1 MASGERGIGIDLGT
15 TKVMIYKEDEGIVVN
30 EPSVVAYDAESGESI
45 AFGQQAY
52 EMVGKTHKNIVAEY
66 PLKDGVISNYTLT
79 KEMVKY
85 FIGKAYNSKIVKPKV
100 SICVPSA
107 VTGIEE
113 NAVVDAAVSS
123 GARQVLIIEEPIAAA
138 IGAGID
144 IVEANGNI
152 IVDIGGGTT
161 DIAVISLGGIVCS
174 KSIKLAGNA
183 IDREIIK
190 LLKNKYGFLV
200 GQKTAQMLKH
210 AVADCLPTEEN
221 NRCFEVKGINLYKGL
236 PGKLNVYTKDIQSV
250 IDPIVD
256 EYIIAVKNVLEITP
270 PELSGDIYE
279 NGVLLTGAGAR
290 LTNLDKKLEQALNC
304 KVSVAENCEQCVAIG
319 TGKAFDLALKGK
331 LESGFRDV
339 TPGISKK

>member
-1 MASGERGIGIDLGT
+1 MASSEKGIGIDLGT

-30 EPSVVAYDAESGESI
+30 EPSVVAYDADSGEPI

-113 NAVVDAAVSS
+113 NAVVDAAISS

-210 AVADCLPTEEN
+210 AVADCMPTDEN
-221 NRCFEVKGINLYKGL
+221 NRCFEVKGINLHKGL
-236 PGKLNVYTKDIQSV
+236 PGKLNVYTKDLQPI

-256 EYIIAVKNVLEITP
+256 EYIVAVKNVLEITP

-279 NGVLLTGAGAR
+279 NGVLLTGAGAQ
-290 LTNLDKKLEQALNC
+290 LANLDIKLQQALGC
-304 KVSVAENCEQCVAIG
+304 KVSVAENCQQCVAVG
-319 TGKAFDLALKGK
+319 TGKAFELALKGK

>member
-123 GARQVLIIEEPIAAA
+123 GC
-138 IGAGID
+138 G
-144 IVEANGNI
+144 
-152 IVDIGGGTT
+152 
-161 DIAVISLGGIVCS
+161 S
-174 KSIKLAGNA
+174 
-183 IDREIIK
+183 
-190 LLKNKYGFLV
+190 
-200 GQKTAQMLKH
+200 
-210 AVADCLPTEEN
+210 
-221 NRCFEVKGINLYKGL
+221 
-236 PGKLNVYTKDIQSV
+236 
-250 IDPIVD
+250 
-256 EYIIAVKNVLEITP
+256 
-270 PELSGDIYE
+270 
-279 NGVLLTGAGAR
+279 
-290 LTNLDKKLEQALNC
+290 
-304 KVSVAENCEQCVAIG
+304 
-319 TGKAFDLALKGK
+319 
-331 LESGFRDV
+331 
-339 TPGISKK
+339 